1 MLVVIA
7 SKTMDEG
14 LYMQNFKKKKILTID
29 GGGIRGLL
37 ALGMLEKIEFQLR
50 QATQNPEMLLSDY
63 FDYISGT
70 STGAIL
76 ATALSTGMSTAEIR
90 PFYLECSQ
98 EIFKKASLSKR
109 LYFKYKSEEITK
121 ILKDTFGETTTL
133 GSDSIK
139 TLLMIVMRNATT
151 GSPWLM
157 SNNPDALFNQR
168 DLLDCNLDL
177 PLWQLVRASTAAPSF
192 FEPESIMLGDT
203 EFLFVDG
210 GITPYNNPSFQTF
223 LMATLEPYKIQW
235 ETGEDKML
243 IVSVGTG
250 MVPDAREKLSTK
262 DMHLA
267 YTATQTPQALMNA
280 ASAEQDILCRSF
292 GNCLCGDE
300 IDMEIG
306 DMLNITGPVK
316 DKLFTYM
323 RYNTNLTAQGLEA
336 IGITNIDPKIL
347 WAMDST
353 KYLDELN
360 RVGEMAASHKVKT
373 AHFSGFY

>member
-1 MLVVIA
+1 
-7 SKTMDEG
+7 
-14 LYMQNFKKKKILTID
+14 MQNFQQKRILTID

-37 ALGMLEKIEFQLR
+37 ALGMLEQIEYQLR
-50 QATQNPEMLLSDY
+50 QATQNPNLLLSDY

-76 ATALSTGMSTAEIR
+76 ATALSTGMSTSEIR
-90 PFYLECSQ
+90 PFYLECSK
-98 EIFKKASLSKR
+98 EIFKKAALSKR
-109 LYFKYKSEEITK
+109 LYFKYKSEEITR

-133 GSDSIK
+133 GSDAIK
-139 TLLMIVMRNATT
+139 TLLMIVMRNAST

-157 SNNPDALFNQR
+157 SNNPEALFNQR
-168 DLLDCNLDL
+168 DLSDCNLDL

-192 FEPESIMLGDT
+192 FEPESITLEDT
-203 EFLFVDG
+203 EFLFIDG

-235 ETGEDKML
+235 ETGQDKML
-243 IVSVGTG
+243 LVSVGTG
-250 MVPDAREKLSTK
+250 MVPDAKKKLSTK

-267 YTATQTPQALMNA
+267 YTATQTPQALMNS

-306 DMLNITGPVK
+306 DMINVSGPTK
-316 DKLFTYM
+316 EKLFTYM
-323 RYNTNLTAQGLEA
+323 RYNTNLTPQGLKA
-336 IGITNIDPKIL
+336 IGITDIDPKNL
-347 WAMDST
+347 WAMDNT
-353 KYLDELN
+353 QYLDELN
-360 RVGEMAASHKVKT
+360 HVGETAAVHKVKT
-373 AHFSGFY
+373 EHFSGFY

>member
-1 MLVVIA
+1 MNN
-7 SKTMDEG
+7 D
-14 LYMQNFKKKKILTID
+14 KKKILTID

-37 ALGMLEKIEFQLR
+37 AVGMLEQIESQLR
-50 QATQNPEMLLSDY
+50 KATQNPEMLLSDY

-90 PFYLECSQ
+90 PFYLECSK

-121 ILKDTFGETTTL
+121 ILKNTFGEKTTL

-168 DLLDCNLDL
+168 NLLDCNLDL

-192 FEPESIMLGDT
+192 FEPESITLGDT

-223 LMATLEPYKIQW
+223 LMATLEPYKIKW

-243 IVSVGTG
+243 LVSVGTG
-250 MVPDAREKLSTK
+250 GVPDSKDKLSTK

-306 DMLNITGPVK
+306 NMLNMQGPTK

-336 IGITNIDPKIL
+336 IGITDIDPKIL
-347 WAMDST
+347 WEMDNT

-360 RVGEMAASHKVKT
+360 HVGEMAASHKVKT
-373 AHFSGFY
+373 EHFTGFY